1 MKKFKVQTL
10 LTIVGMSV
18 AAILFT
24 GCGKK
29 SKSPLNYDY
38 LPVQMSKGDSWSI
51 IDKNGKEVVK
61 EEYPADARLSRIYE
75 GTYWVYS
82 NEKYQLYNI
91 NNPKKPIIDN
101 EFATATDF
109 HSGVAVVGNPNQQI
123 RIINTDGKIVATLG
137 KDIKRCYAF
146 TDEGYAVIVNTDN
159 KRGLIDIKG
168 NIVITPAYAELET
181 PSDGLTLARKE
192 SDDNK
197 VLILDMKGKKQGEI
211 NRDKYYLLN
220 SGFNEGKIAVRDAGD
235 ADAHIVV
242 LDNTGKKL
250 FDIKKSKEE
259 FMNAKYWGGY
269 MSFSNGDAIGIVN
282 DKGDIIIRPKYKVM
296 ANLANGYF
304 AARKDEKWGIVNAN
318 DETLVDFD
326 YSGFEG
332 TMGDNFIMQDG
343 SSYSLIDKNGKELTS
358 FATVDIH
365 ANRYVE
371 YVDVTG
377 LTDAAYNY
385 INQQERGFT
394 PKDLAIALS
403 LSLDDYHYK
412 SYIKSEF
419 GVDVD
424 NKASIEFSSHYENYV
439 AEEQTHQ
446 EEFNDGWFTQT
457 RTVSD
462 GWNWSTEA
470 PYRIT
475 GTITLGDNS
484 INLKDFYKA
493 LLEKMTEGRS
503 KVSDNVFTKNIQID
517 GSTVECRTTL
527 EQNYS
532 TIDIEI
538 VFRR

>member
-91 NNPKKPIIDN
+91 NNPKKPIIDE
-101 EFATATDF
+101 EFTTVTDF

-137 KDIKRCYAF
+137 KDIRLCYAF
-146 TDEGYAVIVNTDN
+146 DDEGYANIINTDD
-159 KRGLIDIKG
+159 KHGLIDTKG
-168 NIVITPAYAELET
+168 NIVITPTYACLYT

-192 SDDNK
+192 SGDKK
-197 VLILDMKGKKQGEI
+197 VLILDMKGNKQGEI
-211 NRDKYYLLN
+211 NTDKYRLLGD
-220 SGFNEGKIAVRDAGD
+220 GFREGKIAVRDAD
-235 ADAHIVV
+235 DMNAHTVI

-250 FDIKKSKEE
+250 FDIKKSKEGYGCTIE
-259 FMNAKYWGGY
+259 YRGGY
-269 MSFSNGDAIGIVN
+269 MSFSNDYTYGVVD
-282 DKGDIIIRPKYKVM
+282 DKGEIVIRPKYKNMV
-296 ANLANGYF
+296 NLYNGYF
-304 AARKDEKWGIVNAN
+304 AVLKEEKWGIVNAN
-318 DETLVDFD
+318 DETVIDFD
-326 YSGFEG
+326 YDVVGG

-365 ANRYVE
+365 ADRYVE

-377 LTDAAYNY
+377 LTNAAYNY
-385 INQQERGFT
+385 ISQYEQGFT
-394 PKDLAIALS
+394 PQQLAKELS
-403 LSLDDYHYK
+403 LSIDDYHYQ
-412 SYIKSEF
+412 SYIGSKL
-419 GVDVD
+419 DAD
-424 NKASIEFSSHYENYV
+424 DKMSIELSSHYESYV
-439 AEEQTHQ
+439 VEEQTHQ

-517 GSTVECRTTL
+517 GSTVECHTTL

>member
-1 MKKFKVQTL
+1 
-10 LTIVGMSV
+10 
-18 AAILFT
+18 
-24 GCGKK
+24 
-29 SKSPLNYDY
+29 
-38 LPVQMSKGDSWSI
+38 
-51 IDKNGKEVVK
+51 
-61 EEYPADARLSRIYE
+61 
-75 GTYWVYS
+75 
-82 NEKYQLYNI
+82 
-91 NNPKKPIIDN
+91 
-101 EFATATDF
+101 
-109 HSGVAVVGNPNQQI
+109 
-123 RIINTDGKIVATLG
+123 
-137 KDIKRCYAF
+137 
-146 TDEGYAVIVNTDN
+146 
-159 KRGLIDIKG
+159 
-168 NIVITPAYAELET
+168 
-181 PSDGLTLARKE
+181 
-192 SDDNK
+192 DNK

-211 NRDKYYLLN
+211 NRDKYFLLN
-220 SGFNEGKIAVRDAGD
+220 NGFNEGKIAVRDAGD
-235 ADAHIVV
+235 TDAHTVI

-259 FMNAKYWGGY
+259 FRSAAYWGGY
-269 MSFSNGDAIGIVN
+269 ITFSNGEAVGVAN
-282 DKGDIIIRPKYKVM
+282 DKGDIVIRPKYKTI

-304 AARKDEKWGIVNAN
+304 VARKDEKWGIVNAD

-326 YSGFEG
+326 YSNFGG

-343 SSYSLIDKNGKELTS
+343 SSFSLIDKNGKEITS

-365 ANRYVE
+365 ADGYVE

-377 LTDAAYNY
+377 LTNAAYNY
-385 INQQERGFT
+385 ISQYEQGFT
-394 PKDLAIALS
+394 PQQLAKELS
-403 LSLDDYHYK
+403 LSMDDFHYQ
-412 SYIKSEF
+412 SYIGSKL
-419 GVDVD
+419 DVD
-424 NKASIEFSSHYENYV
+424 GKMSIELSSRYESYV

-475 GTITLGDNS
+475 GTITLEDSS

-503 KVSDNVFTKNIQID
+503 KVSDNIFTKNIKID

-532 TIDIEI
+532 TVGIEI

>member
-1 MKKFKVQTL
+1 MKNYLRKTL
-10 LTIVGMSV
+10 LTIVGLSV
-18 AAILFT
+18 TAILLT

-29 SKSPLNYDY
+29 NKYPLNYDY

-75 GTYWVYS
+75 GTYWVYF

-91 NNPKKPIIDN
+91 DNPKKPIIDN

-159 KRGLIDIKG
+159 KHGLIDTKG
-168 NIVITPAYAELET
+168 NIAITPAYAELET

-220 SGFNEGKIAVRDAGD
+220 NGFNEGKIAVLGAGD
-235 ADAHIVV
+235 TDDHIVV
-242 LDNTGKKL
+242 LDNMGKKL
-250 FDIKKSKEE
+250 FDIKKSKEV
-259 FMNAKYWGGY
+259 FISDAYRGGY
-269 MSFSNGDAIGIVN
+269 MSFCNGDAVGVVD
-282 DKGDIIIRPKYKVM
+282 DKGDIIIRPKYKAIV
-296 ANLANGYF
+296 NLANGCF
-304 AARKDEKWGIVNAN
+304 AARKDEKWGIINAD

-326 YSGFEG
+326 YSSFGC
-332 TMGDNFIMQDG
+332 TMGDNLIMEDG
-343 SSYSLIDKNGKELTS
+343 SSFSLIDKNGKELTS
-358 FATVDIH
+358 FAVVNIH
-365 ANRYVE
+365 ADEYVE
-371 YVDVTG
+371 YVDITG

-385 INQQERGFT
+385 ISQYEQGFT
-394 PKDLAIALS
+394 PQQLAKELS
-403 LSLDDYHYK
+403 LSMDDYHYQ
-412 SYIKSEF
+412 SYIGSKLDAD
-419 GVDVD
+419 G
-424 NKASIEFSSHYENYV
+424 KMSIELSSRYESYV

-475 GTITLGDNS
+475 GTITLEDSS
-484 INLKDFYKA
+484 INPKDFYKA

-503 KVSDNVFTKNIQID
+503 KVSDNVFTKNIKID

-532 TIDIEI
+532 TVGIEI